1 MQQLFS
7 LQINKF
13 RNAGF
18 HKIPLQKPYE
28 TKPFLDL
35 ALTSFSWR
43 PVQEP
48 AGRPRLCSRAGQGR
62 LPLQRAVSY
71 RGSFFPY
78 LADFRCRARAR
89 ARGARPG
96 QPGRAGP
103 ARPGSLY
110 KGRFPTGD
118 RFPVLSR
125 FSMSCA
131 RGQARPAWLG
141 RPAQPGLAPFA
152 KGGFLQG
159 LVFPYFAEFRCPPPR
174 ARGLARPAFPF
185 LVSYGT
191 WFPSPSQISSIHRDA
206 SSLPPSP
213 QHTV

>member
-1 MQQLFS
+1 M
-7 LQINKF
+7 
-13 RNAGF
+13 RNAFF

-48 AGRPRLCSRAGQGR
+48 AGRPRLCSRAGQAR

-89 ARGARPG
+89 ARPGQASLAGLGRPDLAPFTKRCFLQGIVFPYLADFQCPARAARPG
-96 QPGRAGP
+96 QPGWAGPASP
-103 ARPGSLY
+103 ARPGSLC
-110 KGRFPTGD
+110 KGWFPTGA

-125 FSMSCA
+125 FSMPRPPA
-131 RGQARPAWLG
+131 RAW
-141 RPAQPGLAPFA
+141 PG
-152 KGGFLQG
+152 
-159 LVFPYFAEFRCPPPR
+159 
-174 ARGLARPAFPF
+174 
-185 LVSYGT
+185 
-191 WFPSPSQISSIHRDA
+191 
-206 SSLPPSP
+206 
-213 QHTV
+213 

>member
-1 MQQLFS
+1 MEQLFS
-7 LQINKF
+7 FQISTFSKRDF
-13 RNAGF
+13 Y
-18 HKIPLQKPYE
+18 KIPLQKPYE

-48 AGRPRLCSRAGQGR
+48 AGRPRLCSRAGQAR

-78 LADFRCRARAR
+78 FADFRCRARAR
-89 ARGARPG
+89 AARPG

-118 RFPVLSR
+118 RVPVLSR
-125 FSMSCA
+125 FPMSCA
-131 RGQARPAWLG
+131 RGQARAAWLG
-141 RPAQPGLAPFA
+141 RPAQPGLAPLA

-159 LVFPYFAEFRCPPPR
+159 LVSR
-174 ARGLARPAFPF
+174 
-185 LVSYGT
+185 T
-191 WFPSPSQISSIHRDA
+191 
-206 SSLPPSP
+206 
-213 QHTV
+213 